1 MLIRYKVIKESTRS
15 SVIVDSE
22 QYKLRYFKDTVVE
35 ASPNT
40 LGIMVFRRR
49 HQALDFAYNI
59 QRRNGISTLVL
70 RVEVF
75 GRGKTPFYISR
86 WVNAGIDLSVFYNR
100 SYVDKKYTHEGRIY
114 AVVHPIEG
122 TLCYDT
128 VRVID

>member
-1 MLIRYKVIKESTRS
+1 MLIRYKVINEDTRC

-22 QYKLRYFKDTVVE
+22 QYKLSYFKDTVVE
-35 ASPNT
+35 APLGT

-49 HQALDFAYNI
+49 RQALNFAYNI
-59 QRRNGISTLVL
+59 QRRNGIPTLVVK
-70 RVEVF
+70 VEAF

-86 WVNAGIDLSVFYNR
+86 WVNTGSNLSAFYKC
-100 SYVDKKYTHEGRIY
+100 SYIDKKYAHKGRTY
-114 AVVHPIEG
+114 AVVHPIKG